1 MVSSGP
7 SLLLFG
13 GVLLRAANGTA
24 MELRGRKTQRL
35 LAMLALGPS
44 RGLCREALAEA
55 LWPGADPTSS
65 RKALATE
72 LWRLKASLETVM
84 LADWLIAGDGRI
96 GVSAVARASTDAVA
110 FEAAVAVARAATVPE
125 ERRRS
130 VMLAEAAYAGDFMAG
145 DGDEWCLGRRAYY
158 AALRADL
165 NLIGLKCAR
174 ETGDWTEVV
183 RRGHALATAEPLLEE
198 AQQDVMR
205 AHLALG
211 NKAAALSTY
220 RSFERNLRAELDLA
234 PSEETRRLR
243 LLALPSRFRA
253 RSAEQPE
260 PAMIAQRLRRIAD
273 ELDALTR

>member
-1 MVSSGP
+1 MSSDS

-13 GVLLRAANGTA
+13 GVLLKKADGTF
-24 MELRGRKTQRL
+24 MEIRGRKTQRL

-44 RGLCREALAEA
+44 RGLCRETIAEA
-55 LWPGADPTSS
+55 LWPGADPPSS

-72 LWRLKASLETVM
+72 LWRLKVTLENAA
-84 LADWLIAGDGRI
+84 LANWLVAADGRI
-96 GVSAVARASTDAVA
+96 GLSDSARGSTDAVA
-110 FEAAVAVARAATVPE
+110 FEAAVALARAATAPE
-125 ERRRS
+125 ERRLS
-130 VMLAEAAYAGDFMAG
+130 VIRAEAVYGGDFMAG

-198 AQQDVMR
+198 AQQEVMR

-211 NKAAALSTY
+211 NKAAALATY
-220 RSFERNLRAELDLA
+220 RSFERNLRAELDLV

-253 RSAEQPE
+253 RSAERPE
-260 PAMIAQRLRRIAD
+260 PAMIAERLRRIAD